1 MTTSD
6 PSPHLIAEPTR
17 VASKAYSAIG
27 ARAPWRAEVIG
38 LGLALLM
45 AGALIAL
52 LRSSMDTARQRR
64 LGVEAAQRVLI
75 ACESL
80 PLASERR
87 DCRQAPREPSASLGA
102 QQQGLAA
109 P

>member
-6 PSPHLIAEPTR
+6 PSSPCVAPRIPT
-17 VASKAYSAIG
+17 ASKAFSGTG

-45 AGALIAL
+45 AGALFAL

-64 LGVEAAQRVLI
+64 LGVEAAQRVLM

-87 DCRQAPREPSASLGA
+87 DCRQALQEPTAPLDA
-102 QQQGLAA
+102 RQQGLAA